1 MSLTWGELRR
11 DAEAQLRAMG
21 VSDPGAEAQWMIE
34 AVSGMDSTE
43 QLIESATPV
52 THRPTA
58 GLDALLARRAAGEP
72 VQYVL
77 GEWNFC
83 GLDLLVDRRVLIPR
97 PETEIVAEI
106 AIREVE
112 RLGERVGTPE
122 PWSGGLTQYAV
133 ADLGTGSGALALALA
148 ASLPDAEVWATDAS
162 ADALAVV
169 RANVAAAGSMATRLR
184 VAAGSWFDALPA
196 VMRGRLLVVVSNPP
210 YIADDEVLPSSVLD
224 WEPAGALF
232 SGPTGLEAIEH
243 LIATAPDWLDPA
255 GTLVL
260 ELAPH
265 QADRAVASAR
275 EAGFVDV
282 SVRPDLA
289 GHDRTLVARR
299 RTDGWGGH
307 LDSSDG

>member
-1 MSLTWGELRR
+1 MSRATLTWGELRR

-77 GEWNFC
+77 GEWDFC

-148 ASLPDAEVWATDAS
+148 ASLPDAEVWATDTS

-169 RANVAAAGSMATRLR
+169 RANGGIDGNAPTRRRRFGVRR
-184 VAAGSWFDALPA
+184 VAGRDARPLAGGGVQPA
-196 VMRGRLLVVVSNPP
+196 VHRGRRSPPLVR
-210 YIADDEVLPSSVLD
+210 ARLGAGWRTVL
-224 WEPAGALF
+224 G
-232 SGPTGLEAIEH
+232 
-243 LIATAPDWLDPA
+243 
-255 GTLVL
+255 
-260 ELAPH
+260 
-265 QADRAVASAR
+265 
-275 EAGFVDV
+275 
-282 SVRPDLA
+282 
-289 GHDRTLVARR
+289 
-299 RTDGWGGH
+299 
-307 LDSSDG
+307 SDGT